1 MTKIEYR
8 WNELATNAGGS
19 IGSDST
25 MFYVYDCETPFA
37 VTTAGLTEDQEE
49 ALVSEAFTAAG
60 NRYSS
65 YKCHRDEIPAGV
77 EIYEGQA
84 LKDYFN
90 L

>member
-8 WNELATNAGGS
+8 WNELAANASGS
-19 IGSDST
+19 IGSDTT
-25 MFYVYDCETPFA
+25 MWYVYDCENPFA
-37 VTTAGLTEDQEE
+37 VTTEGLTEEQEE
-49 ALVSEAFTAAG
+49 KLVDEAYTAAG

-65 YKCHRDEIPAGV
+65 MKCRRDEIPAGV
-77 EIYEGQA
+77 EIFEGQK